1 MSVFFDLQNFAE
13 GADGGAAA
21 PEQGAGGGDGQG
33 APVAPEAGGGGGGQ
47 GAPSTAARSPSPVAT
62 GEASGNNNTI
72 LGGTGKDGA
81 AAEGG
86 GSPAG
91 VPDVYDFKAA
101 LPPGMDYDEKAAAA
115 FGEVARKAG
124 LSQEQAGAVAAYGLQ
139 YMQEGVDAAMQAV
152 LETQSAWADAART
165 ELGGQFEATVARA
178 AAARD
183 ALSTKVPGLSAM
195 LNETGAGNRIEMIRL
210 MAAVGELIGE
220 DGGVRGGNAGQEKS
234 IYPNTDFSRY

>member
-1 MSVFFDLQNFAE
+1 MSVLFDLQNFAE

-33 APVAPEAGGGGGGQ
+33 ASVAPEAGGGGGGQ
-47 GAPSTAARSPSPVAT
+47 GAPSTAARSPSPALA

-72 LGGTGKDGA
+72 LG
-81 AAEGG
+81 GG

-124 LSQEQAGAVAAYGLQ
+124 LSQEQAGAVAAYGLR

-152 LETQSAWADAART
+152 YETQSAWADAART

-220 DGGVRGGNAGQEKS
+220 DGGVRGGATGAERS
-234 IYPNTDFSRY
+234 IYPNTDFSRYN

>member
-47 GAPSTAARSPSPVAT
+47 GAPSTAARSPSPALA

-72 LGGTGKDGA
+72 L
-81 AAEGG
+81 GG

-91 VPDVYDFKAA
+91 VPDVYDFKAVV
-101 LPPGMDYDEKAAAA
+101 PDGMDYDEKAAAA

-124 LSQEQAGAVAAYGLQ
+124 LSQEQAGAVAAYGLR

-152 LETQSAWADAART
+152 YETQSAWADAART

-234 IYPNTDFSRY
+234 IYPNTDFSRYD